1 MQQQEEYIL
10 EKPQLKRSTNMEPTH
25 YGIPIL
31 ERTDHYSG
39 NNGLALEQPL
49 RMEDLMADQPLRMED
64 LMTDQPPKLD
74 RQELNHLFNIPN
86 NLPREHGM
94 FPDHFEKDMYTW
106 FNTCNNKKKAE
117 YIKYLTDRIVSDDPR
132 NSLDNE
138 LYRSWNDSI
147 HEPRPTTHIPR
158 PVHLPTPVRL
168 GAQDPSDELLSK
180 MINDDM
186 MHANMEYDTTPLR
199 SPVMSPPRMMR
210 SLSQY
215 HSAILGDNLSLD
227 LEEEYVDDFD
237 ISNEMDVVGSDNDD

>member
-10 EKPQLKRSTNMEPTH
+10 EKPQLKRSTNMEPNH

-31 ERTDHYSG
+31 ERS
-39 NNGLALEQPL
+39 
-49 RMEDLMADQPLRMED
+49 DQPLRMED

-86 NLPREHGM
+86 NLPREYGM

-147 HEPRPTTHIPR
+147 REPRPTHIPR

-168 GAQDPSDELLSK
+168 GAQKPSDDLLDK

-237 ISNEMDVVGSDNDD
+237 ISNDMDVVIPNDMDVAGTDDDMDVVGSDNDD